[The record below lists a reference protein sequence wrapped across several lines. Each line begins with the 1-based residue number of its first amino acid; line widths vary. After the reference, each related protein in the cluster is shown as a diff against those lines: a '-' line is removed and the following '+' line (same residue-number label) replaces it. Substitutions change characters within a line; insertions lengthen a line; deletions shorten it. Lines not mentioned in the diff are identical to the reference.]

1 MTTATAEKPLFI
13 PLKTE
18 YYRAFQAG
26 TKTTEFRRYGALWNE
41 RSCRIGRRVVLSRG
55 YGKQDRRTGMV
66 VGFDRRVM
74 DSPDWIACYGA
85 AGEAACIEIELE
97 RSE

>member
-1 MTTATAEKPLFI
+1 MSTEAVEKPLFI